1 MMGHLLYLVLAL
13 HLQVIIMDEIQNE
26 IRELLTNFWILKEES
41 PDLYYEIK
49 RKQNIIKDFVTKTL
63 GSKLIIHDRF
73 IKLEKIP
80 SNDTGNIGIDTFTS
94 KSDYVY
100 LCIILLYLED
110 KTRGEV
116 FVLSSLIDYVKNTAV
131 TMNLETIPDWTLRS
145 DRHSLVRVMDFL
157 TEISVI
163 KVKDQEKTSFK
174 DSEEAEALYEVTGLA
189 NYVMRLFTND
199 IFEIDSVN
207 DFLNDEWKYQDLEKG
222 DVRRYKVYRNLL
234 FTPATFSYNITP
246 AELDYIKKMRGYL
259 ENEFTNLGYELE
271 ITKNMAFLYEYET
284 SNSKYNFPNNKKIT
298 DIVLMVNNELYKMIT
313 NKEIPLD
320 DNEVGHINRESLE
333 VILKDIKT
341 NNKDYLS
348 KQYQDLSLGK
358 FFDEVINYMIE
369 YSFLKEEDNTYLV
382 LPTIARFNGEL
393 VRSNTKQMDLF
404 GGEDDV

>member
-26 IRELLTNFWILKEES
+26 IRELLTNFWIVKEES

-298 DIVLMVNNELYKMIT
+298 DIVLMVIMCHHLI
-313 NKEIPLD
+313 I
-320 DNEVGHINRESLE
+320 V
-333 VILKDIKT
+333 
-341 NNKDYLS
+341 
-348 KQYQDLSLGK
+348 
-358 FFDEVINYMIE
+358 
-369 YSFLKEEDNTYLV
+369 
-382 LPTIARFNGEL
+382 
-393 VRSNTKQMDLF
+393 
-404 GGEDDV
+404 